1 MREFTLYIGNKA
13 TSSWSLRGWLAC
25 KLAGI
30 DFDEV
35 TIPLDMPETR
45 ESILRVSPSGRVPCL
60 HHGKRRVWESIAI
73 GECLAELHPERNL
86 WPAERSARAH
96 ARSIAAE
103 MHSGFA
109 ALRGAMWMNVR
120 KRFPGSGR
128 TPEALADIARIVAI
142 WRDTRTAYGAG
153 GPYLF
158 GQSFSFADAMY
169 APVATR
175 FVTWAPELPHD
186 AASYVEAVWSHPWL
200 KEWVA
205 GAAAEPWPTPK
216 YDTPQ
221 AIQAAS

>member
-1 MREFTLYIGNKA
+1 MGEFTLYIGNKA

-35 TIPLDMPETR
+35 TIPLDTPETR
-45 ESILRVSPSGRVPCL
+45 ASISRVSPSGRVPCL
-60 HHGKRRVWESIAI
+60 HHGERRIWESIAI
-73 GECLAELHPERNL
+73 GEYLAELRPARNL
-86 WPAERSARAH
+86 WPTEPAARAH
-96 ARSIAAE
+96 ARAIAAE

-109 ALRGAMWMNVR
+109 ALRAAMWMNVR
-120 KRFPGSGR
+120 KRFPGKGR
-128 TPEALADIARIVAI
+128 TAEALADIARIVAI
-142 WRDTRTAYGAG
+142 WRDTRTTFGVG

-175 FVTWAPELPHD
+175 FVTWAPELPRD
-186 AASYVEAVWSHPWL
+186 AKSYVEAVWSHLWL
-200 KEWVA
+200 KEWVD

-216 YDTPQ
+216 YDTP
-221 AIQAAS
+221 AA